1 MARYSE
7 EILDEIRTRL
17 DIVAVISEYVPLKKG
32 GKNFKG
38 LCPFHQEKT
47 PSFMVDE
54 ERQIFHCFGCGE
66 GGNIFTFIMK
76 MEKLNFPEAIKMLA
90 QKAGV
95 SLPVS
100 EKQNSKNIQ
109 EKELIYRLN
118 EIAADYYQK
127 NLFLTQGK
135 SALDYLLKRGFS
147 KEIINKFELGYA
159 LPGFE
164 HLVNVFLSKKITPA
178 GLFKA
183 GLASKSTK
191 TNKTIDYFRNRI
203 IFPIFNLQGNIIA
216 FGGRVLDDKLPKY
229 INSPETLVYQKSK
242 NLYGFFQAKKSIRK
256 QNQVIVMEG
265 YTDVLMAHQFGVDNA
280 VASLGTALTVQQ
292 ISFVKR
298 FADEMIVA
306 FDADTAGQSAT
317 LRSLSLI
324 KKAGIK
330 VRVISLPANSDPAD
344 ILLKKGKQFFINLIE
359 RALPLIDYK
368 LKILIQQFNP
378 ATTEG
383 KVSIIREL
391 FQDLSAIDSNIE
403 LNNEVKKLAERL
415 RLTEDSILKDL
426 NRYKKGDR
434 QLPRISTDSLVE
446 STHINAEKIL
456 IGSMLQKKDQLEK
469 ILSELNVEDF
479 SIPEHQ
485 EIISVIINLKK
496 KGERI
501 SVQKVMDLIENPQII
516 NLLSQIILKDLI
528 SLDSAALERSIRAI
542 KTYKLT
548 LELNTIKSE
557 IEKDE
562 KNKKE
567 VTPAMLQKYQNIL
580 QKIKNMA

>member
-1 MARYSE
+1 LARYSE

-38 LCPFHQEKT
+38 LCPFHHEKT

-542 KTYKLT
+542 KTYNLT

>member
-1 MARYSE
+1 MVRYSE

-95 SLPVS
+95 SLPIS
-100 EKQNSKNIQ
+100 EKQNNKNIQ

-178 GLFKA
+178 DLFKA
-183 GLASKSTK
+183 GLTSKSTK
-191 TNKTIDYFRNRI
+191 SNKTIDYFRNRI

-298 FADEMIVA
+298 FADEMIVS

-317 LRSLSLI
+317 LRSLNLI

-378 ATTEG
+378 ATIEG

-415 RLTEDSILKDL
+415 GLTEDSILKDL

-434 QLPRISTDSLVE
+434 QLPRISTDSRVE

-485 EIISVIINLKK
+485 EIISVIVNLLK

-528 SLDSAALERSIRAI
+528 SSDSAALERSIRAM

-567 VTPAMLQKYQNIL
+567 VTPALLQKYQNIL
-580 QKIKNMA
+580 QKIKKMA

>member
-330 VRVISLPANSDPAD
+330 VRVISLPDNSDPAD

-391 FQDLSAIDSNIE
+391 FQDLSAIDSSIE

-415 RLTEDSILKDL
+415 RLAEDSILKDL

>member
-1 MARYSE
+1 LARYSE

-38 LCPFHQEKT
+38 LCPFHQEKN

-542 KTYKLT
+542 KTYNLT

>member
-38 LCPFHQEKT
+38 LCPFHQEKN

-109 EKELIYRLN
+109 EKDLIYRLN
-118 EIAADYYQK
+118 EIAADYYHK

-415 RLTEDSILKDL
+415 GLTEDSILKDL

>member
-7 EILDEIRTRL
+7 EILDEIRNRL

-95 SLPVS
+95 SLPVN

-242 NLYGFFQAKKSIRK
+242 NLYGFFQAKKNIRK

-330 VRVISLPANSDPAD
+330 VRVISLPANCDPAD
-344 ILLKKGKQFFINLIE
+344 ILLKRGRQFFINLIE

-415 RLTEDSILKDL
+415 GLTEDSILKDL

-501 SVQKVMDLIENPQII
+501 SVQKVMDLVENPQII

-567 VTPAMLQKYQNIL
+567 VTPTMLQKYQNIL

>member
-1 MARYSE
+1 
-7 EILDEIRTRL
+7 
-17 DIVAVISEYVPLKKG
+17 KG

-38 LCPFHQEKT
+38 LCPFHQEKN

-542 KTYKLT
+542 KTYNLT

>member
-1 MARYSE
+1 
-7 EILDEIRTRL
+7 
-17 DIVAVISEYVPLKKG
+17 
-32 GKNFKG
+32 
-38 LCPFHQEKT
+38 
-47 PSFMVDE
+47 
-54 ERQIFHCFGCGE
+54 
-66 GGNIFTFIMK
+66 MK

-542 KTYKLT
+542 KTYNLT

>member
-38 LCPFHQEKT
+38 LCPFHHEKT

-542 KTYKLT
+542 KTYNLT

>member
-1 MARYSE
+1 LARYSE

-38 LCPFHQEKT
+38 LCPFHHEKT

-542 KTYKLT
+542 KTYNLT
-548 LELNTIKSE
+548 MELNTIKSE